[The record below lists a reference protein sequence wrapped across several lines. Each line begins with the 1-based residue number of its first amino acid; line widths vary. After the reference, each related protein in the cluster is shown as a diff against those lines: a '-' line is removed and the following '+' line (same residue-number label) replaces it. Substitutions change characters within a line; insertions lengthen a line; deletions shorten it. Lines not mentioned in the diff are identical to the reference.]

1 MNASDT
7 QLELDLA
14 GSHDDATTAFK
25 EWLLSQPQP
34 DWITEDTTDE

>member
-1 MNASDT
+1 VANDAQ

-25 EWLLSQPQP
+25 TWLLSQPQP
-34 DWITEDTTDE
+34 DWITEEDDE